1 MSDHPS
7 FNDLPEKLLASIQWV
22 QDLPS
27 GGPFSLGDKSPAG
40 LLSVSSLEEA
50 ADFLRAA
57 SKAKATVIPR
67 GSGTM
72 MSLGNPPRG
81 ADFTLDLRGVR
92 RILEY
97 NPENLTVTAECG
109 LSLSEL
115 QEVLGKKGQFLPW
128 DSSFFPSATLGG
140 IVACNASGPKRLI
153 YGTCRDM
160 ILGMKVVLADGSFVS
175 AGGRCVKNVS
185 GFDLC
190 KLFIGSL
197 GTLGVLGELTFKVHP
212 LPEQEAIQ
220 VGSMSDPMRG
230 LQLSHFL
237 VHSNL
242 FPAALEILDPYLARA
257 WAREMGIPLAENEW
271 VIQVGWTGFSEDV
284 SRQIRDGQAVF
295 SKHGVAEKEVYKA
308 EAAQKGWETLGHL
321 PLHLDL
327 PPEKLIRCRISLPLS
342 QMGEGMEK
350 WRNEVSDAG
359 CRSALSIRAG
369 SGILFGYLF
378 FADGDEEKTA
388 QSLARIRLW
397 VEAQGGTL
405 VIETA
410 PLWLKNR
417 MDVWGTTGKQLLL
430 MRRLKERFDPMQ
442 VINPG
447 RFLGGI

>member
-7 FNDLPEKLLASIQWV
+7 FNDLPENLLASIRWV
-22 QDLPS
+22 QDFPS
-27 GGPFSLGDKSPAG
+27 SEALSLDGKSPEG

-57 SKAKATVIPR
+57 SKAKAAVIPR

-72 MSLGNPPRG
+72 MSLGNPPQG
-81 ADFTLDLRGVR
+81 ADFMLDLRGVR

-115 QEVLGKKGQFLPW
+115 QEVLGRRGQFLPL

-140 IVACNASGPKRLI
+140 FVACNASGPKRLI

-197 GTLGVLGELTFKVHP
+197 GTLGVIGELTFKVHP
-212 LPEQEAIQ
+212 LPEQEVLQ
-220 VGSMSDPMRG
+220 VGSASDPMRG

-237 VHSNL
+237 VHSHL
-242 FPAALEILDPYLARA
+242 FPAALEILDPYLASV
-257 WAREMGIPLAENEW
+257 WARQMGLPLPEDQWA
-271 VIQVGWTGFSEDV
+271 ILVGWTGFSEDV
-284 SRQIRDGQAVF
+284 SRQIREGEAAF
-295 SKHGVAEKEVYKA
+295 LKHEVAGREVYEA
-308 EAAQKGWETLGHL
+308 GAAQKGWEILGRL
-321 PLHLDL
+321 PLHPDL
-327 PPEKLIRCRISLPLS
+327 PPEQLIRCRISLPLT
-342 QMGEGMEK
+342 QMEEGIQK
-350 WRNEVSDAG
+350 WRNEFSDAG
-359 CRSALSIRAG
+359 CRSDLSIRAG

-378 FADGDEEKTA
+378 CPDGNGEKIA
-388 QSLARIRLW
+388 QSLVRIRLW
-397 VEAQGGTL
+397 VQGQGGTL

-410 PLWLKNR
+410 PLWVKNC
-417 MDVWGTTGKQLLL
+417 MDVWGTAGKELLL
-430 MRRLKERFDPMQ
+430 MKRLKERFDPVH

>member
-7 FNDLPEKLLASIQWV
+7 FNDLPENLLASIRWV
-22 QDLPS
+22 QDFPS
-27 GGPFSLGDKSPAG
+27 SEAVSLDGKSPEG

-57 SKAKATVIPR
+57 SKAKAAVIPR

-72 MSLGNPPRG
+72 MSLGNPPQG
-81 ADFTLDLRGVR
+81 ADFMLDLRGVR

-115 QEVLGKKGQFLPW
+115 QEVLGRRGQFLPL

-140 IVACNASGPKRLI
+140 FVACNASGPKRLI

-197 GTLGVLGELTFKVHP
+197 GTLGVIGELTFKVHP
-212 LPEQEAIQ
+212 LPEQEVIQ
-220 VGSMSDPMRG
+220 VGSASDPMRG

-237 VHSNL
+237 VHSHL
-242 FPAALEILDPYLARA
+242 FPAALEILDPYLASV
-257 WAREMGIPLAENEW
+257 WARQMGLPLPEDQWA
-271 VIQVGWTGFSEDV
+271 ILVGWTGFSEDV
-284 SRQIRDGQAVF
+284 SRQIREGEAAF
-295 SKHGVAEKEVYKA
+295 LKHEVAGREVYEA
-308 EAAQKGWETLGHL
+308 GAAQKGWEILGRL
-321 PLHLDL
+321 PLHPDL
-327 PPEKLIRCRISLPLS
+327 PPEQLIRCRISLPLT
-342 QMGEGMEK
+342 QMEEGIQK
-350 WRNEVSDAG
+350 WRNEFSDAG
-359 CRSALSIRAG
+359 CRSDLSIRAG

-378 FADGDEEKTA
+378 CPDGNGEKIA
-388 QSLARIRLW
+388 QSLVRIRLW
-397 VEAQGGTL
+397 VQGQGGTL

-410 PLWLKNR
+410 PLWVKNC
-417 MDVWGTTGKQLLL
+417 MDVWGTAGKELLL
-430 MRRLKERFDPMQ
+430 MKRLKERFDPVH

>member
-7 FNDLPEKLLASIQWV
+7 FNDLPENLLASIRWV
-22 QDLPS
+22 QDFPS
-27 GGPFSLGDKSPAG
+27 SEAVSLDGKSPEG

-57 SKAKATVIPR
+57 SKAKAAVIPR

-72 MSLGNPPRG
+72 MSLGNPPQG
-81 ADFTLDLRGVR
+81 ADFILDLRGVR

-115 QEVLGKKGQFLPW
+115 QEVLGRRGQFLPL

-140 IVACNASGPKRLI
+140 FVACNASGPKRLI

-197 GTLGVLGELTFKVHP
+197 GTLGVIGELTFKVHP
-212 LPEQEAIQ
+212 LPEQEVIQ
-220 VGSMSDPMRG
+220 VGSASDPMRG

-237 VHSNL
+237 VHSHL
-242 FPAALEILDPYLARA
+242 FPAALEILDPYLASV
-257 WAREMGIPLAENEW
+257 WARQMGLPLPEDQWA
-271 VIQVGWTGFSEDV
+271 ILVGWTGFSEDV
-284 SRQIRDGQAVF
+284 SRQIREGEAAF
-295 SKHGVAEKEVYKA
+295 LKHEVAGREVYEA
-308 EAAQKGWETLGHL
+308 GAAQKGWEILGRL
-321 PLHLDL
+321 PLHPDL
-327 PPEKLIRCRISLPLS
+327 PPEQLIRCRISLPLT
-342 QMGEGMEK
+342 QMEEGIQK
-350 WRNEVSDAG
+350 WRNEFSDAG
-359 CRSALSIRAG
+359 CRSDLSIRAG

-378 FADGDEEKTA
+378 CPDGNGEKIA
-388 QSLARIRLW
+388 QSLVRIRLW
-397 VEAQGGTL
+397 VQGQGGTL

-410 PLWLKNR
+410 PLWVKNC
-417 MDVWGTTGKQLLL
+417 MDVWGTAGKELLL
-430 MRRLKERFDPMQ
+430 MKRLKERFDPVH

>member
-1 MSDHPS
+1 MRNHTS
-7 FNDLPEKLLASIQWV
+7 FHDLPENLLASIRWV

-27 GGPFSLGDKSPAG
+27 AERLSLDGKNPEG

-57 SKAKATVIPR
+57 SKAKAAVIPR

-72 MSLGNPPRG
+72 MSLGNPPQG
-81 ADFTLDLRGVR
+81 ADFVLDLSGVKK
-92 RILEY
+92 ILEY

-115 QEVLGKKGQFLPW
+115 QKVLGGRGQFLPL
-128 DSSFFPSATLGG
+128 DSSFYPSATLGG

-160 ILGMKVVLADGSFVS
+160 ILGMKVALADGSFVS

-197 GTLGVLGELTFKVHP
+197 GTLGVIGELTFKVHP
-212 LPEQEAIQ
+212 LPEQEVIQ
-220 VGSMSDPMRG
+220 VGSASDPEKG

-237 VHSNL
+237 VHSHL
-242 FPAALEILDPYLARA
+242 FPAALEILDPYLAGI
-257 WAREMGIPLAENEW
+257 WAKQMGLPLSEDQWA
-271 VIQVGWTGFSEDV
+271 ILVGWTGFSEDV
-284 SRQIRDGQAVF
+284 SRQIREGESAF
-295 SKHGVAEKEVYKA
+295 SKHEVAGRETYKA
-308 EAAQKGWETLGHL
+308 EAAQKGWEILGRL
-321 PLHLDL
+321 PWHSDL
-327 PPEKLIRCRISLPLS
+327 PPEQLIRCRISLPLT
-342 QMGEGMEK
+342 QIEEGIHR

-369 SGILFGYLF
+369 SGILFGHLF
-378 FADGDEEKTA
+378 CPDGDAEKIA
-388 QSLARIRLW
+388 QSMVRIRLW
-397 VEAQGGTL
+397 VQGQGGTL
-405 VIETA
+405 MIETA

-417 MDVWGTTGKQLLL
+417 MDVWGTAGKELLL
-430 MRRLKERFDPMQ
+430 MRRLKERFDPMY

>member
-7 FNDLPEKLLASIQWV
+7 FNDLPENLLASIRWV
-22 QDLPS
+22 QDFPS
-27 GGPFSLGDKSPAG
+27 SEALSLDGKSPEG

-57 SKAKATVIPR
+57 SKAKAAVIPR

-72 MSLGNPPRG
+72 MSLGNPPQG
-81 ADFTLDLRGVR
+81 ADFMLDLRGVR

-115 QEVLGKKGQFLPW
+115 QEVLGRRGQFLPL

-197 GTLGVLGELTFKVHP
+197 GTLGVIGELTFKVHP
-212 LPEQEAIQ
+212 LPEQEVIQ
-220 VGSMSDPMRG
+220 VGSASDPMRG

-237 VHSNL
+237 VHSHL
-242 FPAALEILDPYLARA
+242 FPAALEILDPYLASV
-257 WAREMGIPLAENEW
+257 WARQMGLPLPEDQWA
-271 VIQVGWTGFSEDV
+271 ILVGWTGFSEDV
-284 SRQIRDGQAVF
+284 SRQIREGEAAF
-295 SKHGVAEKEVYKA
+295 LKHEVAGREVYEA
-308 EAAQKGWETLGHL
+308 GAAQKGWEILGRL
-321 PLHLDL
+321 PLHPDL
-327 PPEKLIRCRISLPLS
+327 PPEQLIRCRISLPLT
-342 QMGEGMEK
+342 QMEEGIQK
-350 WRNEVSDAG
+350 WRNEFSDAG
-359 CRSALSIRAG
+359 CRSDLSIRAG

-378 FADGDEEKTA
+378 CPDGNGEKIA
-388 QSLARIRLW
+388 QSLVRIRLW
-397 VEAQGGTL
+397 VQGQGGTL

-410 PLWLKNR
+410 PLWVKNC
-417 MDVWGTTGKQLLL
+417 MDVWGTAGKELLL
-430 MRRLKERFDPMQ
+430 MKRLKERFDPVH

>member
-7 FNDLPEKLLASIQWV
+7 FNDLPENLLASIRWV
-22 QDLPS
+22 QDFPS
-27 GGPFSLGDKSPAG
+27 SEALSLDGKSPEG

-57 SKAKATVIPR
+57 SKAKAAVIPR

-72 MSLGNPPRG
+72 MSLGNPPQG
-81 ADFTLDLRGVR
+81 ADFMLDLRGVR

-115 QEVLGKKGQFLPW
+115 QEVLGRRGQFLPL

-197 GTLGVLGELTFKVHP
+197 GTLGVIGELTFKVHP
-212 LPEQEAIQ
+212 LPEQEVLQ
-220 VGSMSDPMRG
+220 VGSASDPMRG

-237 VHSNL
+237 VHSHL
-242 FPAALEILDPYLARA
+242 FPAALEILDPYLASV
-257 WAREMGIPLAENEW
+257 WARQMGLPLPEDQWA
-271 VIQVGWTGFSEDV
+271 ILVGWTGFSEDV
-284 SRQIRDGQAVF
+284 SRQIREGEAAF
-295 SKHGVAEKEVYKA
+295 LKHEVAGREVYEA
-308 EAAQKGWETLGHL
+308 GAAQKGWEILGRL
-321 PLHLDL
+321 PLHPDL
-327 PPEKLIRCRISLPLS
+327 PPEQLIRCRISLPLT
-342 QMGEGMEK
+342 QMEEGIQK
-350 WRNEVSDAG
+350 WRNEFSDAG
-359 CRSALSIRAG
+359 CRSDLSIRAG

-378 FADGDEEKTA
+378 CPDGNGEKIA
-388 QSLARIRLW
+388 QSLVRIRLW
-397 VEAQGGTL
+397 VQGQGGTL

-410 PLWLKNR
+410 PLWVKNC
-417 MDVWGTTGKQLLL
+417 MDVWGTAGKELLL
-430 MRRLKERFDPMQ
+430 MKRLKERFDPVH

>member
-7 FNDLPEKLLASIQWV
+7 FNDLPENLLASIRWV
-22 QDLPS
+22 QDFPS
-27 GGPFSLGDKSPAG
+27 SEALSLDGKSPEG

-57 SKAKATVIPR
+57 SKAKAAVIPR

-72 MSLGNPPRG
+72 MSLGNPPQG
-81 ADFTLDLRGVR
+81 ADFMLDLRGVR

-115 QEVLGKKGQFLPW
+115 QEVLGRRGQFLPL

-140 IVACNASGPKRLI
+140 FVACNASGPKRLI

-197 GTLGVLGELTFKVHP
+197 GTLGVIGELTFKVHP
-212 LPEQEAIQ
+212 LPEQEVLQ
-220 VGSMSDPMRG
+220 VGSASDPMRG

-237 VHSNL
+237 VHSHL
-242 FPAALEILDPYLARA
+242 FPAALEILDPYLASV
-257 WAREMGIPLAENEW
+257 WARQMGLPLPEDQWA
-271 VIQVGWTGFSEDV
+271 ILVGWTGFSEDV
-284 SRQIRDGQAVF
+284 SRQIREGEAAF
-295 SKHGVAEKEVYKA
+295 LKHEVAGREVYEA
-308 EAAQKGWETLGHL
+308 GAAQKGWEILGRL
-321 PLHLDL
+321 PLHPDL
-327 PPEKLIRCRISLPLS
+327 PPEQLIRCRISLPLT
-342 QMGEGMEK
+342 QMEEGIQK
-350 WRNEVSDAG
+350 WRNEFSDAG
-359 CRSALSIRAG
+359 CRSDLSIRAG

-378 FADGDEEKTA
+378 CPDGNEEKIA
-388 QSLARIRLW
+388 QSLVRIRLW
-397 VEAQGGTL
+397 VQGQGGTL

-410 PLWLKNR
+410 PLWVKNC
-417 MDVWGTTGKQLLL
+417 MDVWGTAGKELLL
-430 MRRLKERFDPMQ
+430 MKRLKERFDPVH